1 MAIPGKYEERMAP
14 LPKCY
19 TSVRVRIEAET
30 REHLALAAKA
40 MQVELKRIREFKG
53 VKAGFTGT
61 GIRVL
66 EVK

>member
-1 MAIPGKYEERMAP
+1 MLKAYA
-14 LPKCY
+14 
-19 TSVRVRIEAET
+19 TVRVRIEAET
-30 REHLALAAKA
+30 RQQLSLAAKV

-53 VKAGFTGT
+53 VKTGFTGT